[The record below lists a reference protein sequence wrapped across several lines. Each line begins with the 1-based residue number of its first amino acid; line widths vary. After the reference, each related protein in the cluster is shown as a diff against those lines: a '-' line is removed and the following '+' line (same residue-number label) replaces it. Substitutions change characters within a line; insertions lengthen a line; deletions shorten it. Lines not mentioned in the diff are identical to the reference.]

1 MQDSTPS
8 QAEGD
13 STDERPQMP
22 PESEL
27 GHQTPSQ
34 AEGEAE
40 DDDQDDQ
47 DAQHEQSDS

>member
-13 STDERPQMP
+13 STDERPEMP

-27 GHQTPSQ
+27 EHQTPSQ

-40 DDDQDDQ
+40 EDDQ
-47 DAQHEQSDS
+47 DAQGEQTDS